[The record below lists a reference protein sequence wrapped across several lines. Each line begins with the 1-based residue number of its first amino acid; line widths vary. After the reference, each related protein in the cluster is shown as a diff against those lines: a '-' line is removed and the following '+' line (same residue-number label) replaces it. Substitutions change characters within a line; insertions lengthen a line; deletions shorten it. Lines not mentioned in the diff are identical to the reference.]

1 MRQAFLLQTLL
12 DLGASPDYKDSRGLT
27 PLYHSAMVGGD
38 PYCCELLL
46 HDYARLGCV
55 DENGW
60 QEIHQ
65 VGWAGV
71 TTVLLPMEGVVPSPW
86 VPRAAEALLGASAG
100 GQAPV

>member
-1 MRQAFLLQTLL
+1 ECPLTAAAQLELSAEMIKALRNGGAHLDFRTREGMTALHKATLL

-65 VGWAGV
+65 
-71 TTVLLPMEGVVPSPW
+71 
-86 VPRAAEALLGASAG
+86 
-100 GQAPV
+100 